1 MLRGSQKNHGL
12 LEKFRK
18 RITPSLEELGYELY
32 DMEELQLEG
41 NLTLRISI
49 DHPQGI
55 QIEDCIRVDQILQ
68 TLMENEDPVEGSYVF
83 EVSSPGIFRKLT
95 EPGHFQRFC
104 GERIHIRLKKKTNGL
119 KQSVGTL
126 KSVSEDG
133 ILFVT
138 EKNSEEELFFAY
150 KNISKARLEPELI

>member
-1 MLRGSQKNHGL
+1 M

-18 RITPSLEELGYELY
+18 RITPSIEELGYELY
-32 DMEELQLEG
+32 DLEELQLEG
-41 NLTLRISI
+41 NRILRVSI

-95 EPGHFQRFC
+95 KPEHFQRFC
-104 GERIHIRLKKKTNGL
+104 GERIHVRLKKKTNGL

-133 ILFVT
+133 ILFVP